1 MNISKDEL
9 YQIIKESVDD
19 KTKFILVILGLFSL
33 VSLITLFVGIIN
45 LDLRLTIGSVLANL
59 LVRQMIKFFKKSKE
73 KLIRKMVEEYD
84 ETRI

>member
-73 KLIRKMVEEYD
+73 ELIRKMVEEYD
-84 ETRI
+84 ETGI

>member
-84 ETRI
+84 EKGI

>member
-73 KLIRKMVEEYD
+73 ELIRKMVEEYD
-84 ETRI
+84 EKGI

>member
-33 VSLITLFVGIIN
+33 ISLITLFVGIIN

-73 KLIRKMVEEYD
+73 ELIRKMVEEYD
-84 ETRI
+84 EKGI